1 MSPHAQ
7 LLQAARLA
15 GLTTLIG
22 LTACSSRPVVVNP
35 PAPPVTSPPPATQP
49 PPAATPLPAAN
60 GQVLKVRYVAT
71 ANQLNLSLQDQALVV
86 LINGRLELPELNAV
100 EGRRF
105 ADGQIIVI
113 RAAQGVTELAV
124 TGVERGTG
132 LRLRGG
138 ESLTVMAAKGMDPPQ
153 WLVIR

>member
-1 MSPHAQ
+1 MSPHAH

-15 GLTTLIG
+15 GLATLIG

-49 PPAATPLPAAN
+49 PPVATPVPAAN
-60 GQVLKVRYVAT
+60 GQVLKVRYVNNT
-71 ANQLNLSLQDQALVV
+71 NQLFLSLQDQAVV
-86 LINGRLELPELNAV
+86 VSTNGRLELPDLNSA

-105 ADGQIIVI
+105 ADGQLIVI
-113 RAAQGVTELAV
+113 RAAQGVAELTV
-124 TGVERGTG
+124 TGAERNQA

-138 ESLTVMAAKGMDPPQ
+138 ESLTVMAAKGTEPPQ